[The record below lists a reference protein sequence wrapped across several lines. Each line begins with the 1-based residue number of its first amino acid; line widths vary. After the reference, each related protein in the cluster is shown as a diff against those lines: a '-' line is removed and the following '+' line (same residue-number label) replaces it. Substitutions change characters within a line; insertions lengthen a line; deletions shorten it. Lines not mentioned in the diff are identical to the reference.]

1 MDLMNE
7 LFEKNLNLCEDL
19 SNNMTKLYLMAKD
32 NKLDILAATI
42 ENVDDKLDDFGDFF
56 HSLKSKFD
64 KICKENDEVILQK
77 LFDKGHEILSEVSKT
92 KLSDPE
98 FMLKAIELNTT
109 SLSYASESLKNSRDF
124 ITKVLNKDGWAILYA
139 SDELRNNSEMA
150 YLAVANSFTSIQCL
164 PEEMCDIETIVLIA
178 SNGPD
183 QESMMEYASDRLKN
197 CKVFAS
203 KMLYHNG
210 MTLSYFSK
218 EIRSDRDLIELA
230 MVGEPESYH
239 YIDKSLEND
248 KKLALKAIELSD
260 GCSSLYSR
268 LPEELKNDIEIVL
281 MATDK
286 NPDLYIEESTKKK
299 ILELFS

>member
-7 LFEKNLNLCEDL
+7 LFERNLNLFDDL

-32 NKLDILAATI
+32 NELNILATAI
-42 ENVDDKLDDFGDFF
+42 ENVDDELDNFGDFLQ
-56 HSLKSKFD
+56 SLKSKFD
-64 KICKENDEVILQK
+64 IICKEKEEVILK
-77 LFDKGHEILSEVSKT
+77 NLVEKGHEILSEVSKN

-98 FMLKAIELNTT
+98 FMLKAIEINTT

-124 ITKVLNKDGWAILYA
+124 IAKVLNKDGWAILYA
-139 SDELRNNSEMA
+139 SDELRNNSGMA
-150 YLAVANSFTSIQCL
+150 YLAIKNSFTSIQCL
-164 PEEMCDIETIVLIA
+164 PEEMCDIEDIVFKA

-203 KMLYHNG
+203 DLLYHNG

-218 EIRSDRDLIELA
+218 EIRSDRQLIELA
-230 MVGEPESYH
+230 MIGEPESYY

-248 KKLALKAIELSD
+248 KKLALKAIGLSKD
-260 GCSSLYSR
+260 CSTIYKR
-268 LPEELKNDIEIVL
+268 LSEELKNDIEIVL

-286 NPDLYIEESTKKK
+286 NPDLDIDENTKKK